1 MRNNHSKMIPMVI
14 ELVNKSD
21 ISSIKHIVS
30 EVLKIIKDERS
41 SAKDLK
47 DIIERDA
54 PLCARLLKL
63 ANSAYYGYSKKISD
77 IQEAIVCIGFDAVK
91 ELALSQKVCELFM
104 SEQTR
109 EGYSRWSL
117 WRHSLAVAICSK
129 MIYRREF
136 REHGNDIYVA
146 GLLHDIGIIIEDQF
160 FPELFDEAL
169 RGAAQEKRNLYE
181 VEIQTLGINHPQ
193 IAKVVSENWGFPDEL
208 IQAIAFH
215 HQPDKADAE
224 FERFVRTVYLAN
236 YVCQREKIGYVDTHV
251 RDVNEFHECLSR
263 LKIKEEAI
271 DIIVKDLKEELRRMD
286 EIGRCAA

>member
-1 MRNNHSKMIPMVI
+1 MRHNPSKMVPMVI

-21 ISSIKHIVS
+21 ISSIRHIVS

-109 EGYSRWSL
+109 EGYSRWLL

-146 GLLHDIGIIIEDQF
+146 GLLHDIGIIVEDQF
-160 FPELFDEAL
+160 FPEQFEKAL
-169 RGAAQEKRNLYE
+169 RGAAREKRNLYE
-181 VEIQTLGINHPQ
+181 VEIQTLGISHPE

-215 HQPDKADAE
+215 HRPARADKE
-224 FERFVRTVYLAN
+224 FERFVRTVYIAD
-236 YVCQREKIGYVDTHV
+236 YICQREKIGYVDTLAG
-251 RDVNEFHECLSR
+251 DVNEFHECLSR
-263 LKIKEEAI
+263 LEIKEEAI

-286 EIGRCAA
+286 EIGRYAA